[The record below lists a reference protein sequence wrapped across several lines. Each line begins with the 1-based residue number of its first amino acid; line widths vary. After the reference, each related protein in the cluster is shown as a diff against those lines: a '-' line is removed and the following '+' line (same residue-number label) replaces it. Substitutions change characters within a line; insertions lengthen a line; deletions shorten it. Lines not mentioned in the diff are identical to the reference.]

1 MVSAE
6 FHQQPSP
13 YSDISKKLGLK
24 ENLPYTENWSAA
36 ADFVSIL
43 ADYCLAEKPITI
55 LECSSGLT
63 TLVLARCCQI
73 NGHGHVFSLENGEQY
88 VAKTQAELDA
98 FSLSQQ
104 ASVLHAPLITSVTGE
119 GEFQWYDRE
128 ELAVLTETVDML
140 VIDGPPGF
148 IQPQS
153 RYPALPL
160 LASHLAEDVVI
171 FLDDAARDDEKRL
184 VTRWLEQFPSLQHL
198 YYETQRGC
206 SILSSRSIVPGLPG
220 LQSQV

>member
-1 MVSAE
+1 MVSTK

-13 YSDISKKLGLK
+13 YSSISQKLGL
-24 ENLPYTENWSAA
+24 EQSLPYTENWSAA
-36 ADFVSIL
+36 ADFVDIL
-43 ADYCLAEKPITI
+43 IDYCLAEKPITI

-73 NGHGHVFSLENGEQY
+73 NGYGHVFSLENGEQY
-88 VAKTQAELDA
+88 VTKTRAELDD

-104 ASVLHAPLITSVTGE
+104 ASVLHAPLITSVTGK
-119 GEFQWYDRE
+119 GEFQWYDRQ
-128 ELAVLTETVDML
+128 ELAVLTEPVDML

-160 LASHLAEDVVI
+160 LKSYLAEDVVI
-171 FLDDAARDDEKRL
+171 FLDDAARDDEQRL
-184 VTRWLEQFPSLQHL
+184 VKHWLEQFPSLQHV

-206 SILSSRSIVPGLPG
+206 SVLSSRSIVPGLPG